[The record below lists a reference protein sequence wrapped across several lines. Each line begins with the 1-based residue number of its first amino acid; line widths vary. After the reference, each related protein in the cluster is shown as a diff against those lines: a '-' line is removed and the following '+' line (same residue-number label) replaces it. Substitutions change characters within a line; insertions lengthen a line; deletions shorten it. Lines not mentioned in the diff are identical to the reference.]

1 LFLKEGTTTDSAIGM
16 MLTTKNA
23 KKHIA
28 INEVS
33 KSGEMK
39 TAQTETA
46 ETTEAIPITDGP
58 PILLDRL
65 NQKGFAIIERVGVTA
80 IRIPISIDEKPLL

>member
-1 LFLKEGTTTDSAIGM
+1 
-16 MLTTKNA
+16 MLTTKNE

-33 KSGEMK
+33 KVGEKK

-46 ETTEAIPITDGP
+46 DTIETIPMTVGP
-58 PILLDRL
+58 PVLLDRL

-80 IRIPISIDEKPLL
+80 IRIPISIAEKPLL

>member
-1 LFLKEGTTTDSAIGM
+1 

-33 KSGEMK
+33 KVDEKK
-39 TAQTETA
+39 TVQTETA
-46 ETTEAIPITDGP
+46 ETIETVPITDGP
-58 PILLDRL
+58 PVLLDRL
-65 NQKGFAIIERVGVTA
+65 NQKGFAIIEREGVTA